1 MQAPQMTRPARRFSP
16 LAAAISLALLGSAST
31 HAADG
36 RSAAEIQAEIDR
48 LSAELETQKA
58 ALAQAGAAPAG
69 TAAAESAATTS
80 GETHETALGK
90 VTVRARNRLEPLQ
103 EVPLSISV
111 VTGKELERLQ
121 ATEVGAIT
129 QRAANVSWNLGNQRT
144 SSLSIR
150 GVGRQGQTEAQ
161 DPSVG
166 FIVDGVSYG
175 YNALTS
181 SFDFTD
187 IDTVEVTRGPQG
199 TLLGKNASLGVV
211 SVTTRKPSFTPDANY
226 SLTFGDWDT
235 VILRAAGGG
244 PIVDDR
250 LAFRV
255 SVVANKGQGDVK
267 NEYNRDLT
275 WTNKDRVYGRAQ
287 LLWTPTDNFSARLSV
302 DAQPRGGETTNGRT
316 FNTPTP
322 GLWSNGTPNNLATD
336 NSTRLSRSWFT
347 QLTSYTYTD
356 DYLYGG
362 GDHEVNVDNARPL
375 VTGTN
380 GGSLNLDW
388 NVGGVQLTSISAYKD
403 YHFQAVNDEGTV
415 FDVYRNA
422 GGFWN
427 DYKQWSQELRASGN
441 WGELADYQAGLYYF
455 KVHNVADYR
464 RAWGNDAG
472 AWFATTAQY
481 NLLDRAVNPDGSVS
495 GGRILLQNSL
505 DRVIM
510 SYNSPAGVQDIQNE
524 STAAFGQVNWHIAD
538 AFTVTTGVR
547 FTHEDRQT
555 TSRSTV
561 KDYGSAPEL
570 NPDFVVNTTE
580 AVSLGGFT
588 SNAATGALEGANS
601 AAQLAL
607 ADLVAQKYFG
617 VAPSGVAGAAY
628 NGLTAQQKQQVAA
641 AKAIRRSQFGVIFND
656 ATAEGFKET
665 QPAWVV
671 SPSWKISD
679 EYSTYVSW
687 QHGEK
692 AGISQFVNGTSNLV
706 HAEKTNAY
714 EIGLKTVLF
723 NDSLVFNTALFYS
736 EIEDYQQQVR
746 VVDDYTTNL
755 NIQAGIPAGQAT
767 AYTSATGNVPLVKV
781 KGVEIDGVYGGIKNT
796 QIRFAGTYNDAYY
809 ADFPNLAQPVENGF
823 PGAAPYRDASGENL
837 PGSFKYAFNLGVDWR
852 VPFGGKLEFQTSA
865 NAAWQSK
872 FNSDVALSSYA
883 WIPAH
888 TIVDIAAGIGTRSG
902 NFSVNLLLKNALDDD
917 THVVQTWNSYGP
929 AFPRWW
935 GVVVSGRL

>member
-1 MQAPQMTRPARRFSP
+1 MYSSTLARHVRRLSP
-16 LAAAISLALLGSAST
+16 IAAAVSLALLSPALAF
-31 HAADG
+31 AADG
-36 RSAAEIQAEIDR
+36 RSAAEIQADIDR
-48 LSAELETQKA
+48 LTRELELQKQ
-58 ALAQAGAAPAG
+58 ALAATQAAAPAG
-69 TAAAESAATTS
+69 GAEAPAPV
-80 GETHETALGK
+80 EDAPKDTALGK

-121 ATEVGAIT
+121 ATEIGAIT

-211 SVTTRKPSFTPDANY
+211 SVTTRRPSFTPDASFAVTY
-226 SLTFGDWDT
+226 GDWDT

-244 PIVDDR
+244 PIIDGV
-250 LAFRV
+250 LAGRV
-255 SVVANKGQGDVK
+255 SLTANKGQGDIK
-267 NEYNRDLT
+267 NEFNKDIT

-287 LLWTPTDNFSARLSV
+287 LLWTPTENFSGRLSI

-316 FNTPTP
+316 INTPTP
-322 GLWSNGTPNNLATD
+322 TAYSNGSANTLATD
-336 NSTRLSRSWFT
+336 NSTRLNRPWFT
-347 QLTSYTYTD
+347 QLASYTYLD

-362 GDHEVNVDNARPL
+362 GDGTVNNDNARPL

-380 GGSLNLDW
+380 GASLTFDW
-388 NVGGVQLTSISAYKD
+388 NVGDVSLTSISAYKD

-427 DYKQWSQELRASGN
+427 DYKQWSQELRLSGTL
-441 WGELADYQAGLYYF
+441 GALADYQTGLYYF

-481 NLLDRAVNPDGSVS
+481 NLLDRARNPDGSVS
-495 GGRILLQNSL
+495 GGRTLLENSL
-505 DRVIM
+505 DRMIM
-510 SYNSPAGVQDIQNE
+510 SFNSPAGVQDIQNE
-524 STAAFGQVNWHIAD
+524 SSAVFGQLNWHVAD

-547 FTHEDRQT
+547 FTREDRQT
-555 TSRSTV
+555 SSHTYV
-561 KDYGSAPEL
+561 KDYGNAPEL
-570 NPDFVVNTTE
+570 NPDVVINTTE
-580 AVSLGGFT
+580 SVSLGGFT
-588 SNAATGALEGANS
+588 SNAATGVLGTND

-607 ADLVAQKYFG
+607 ADLVALKYFG
-617 VAPSGVAGAAY
+617 VAATATPGGAY
-628 NGLTAQQKQQVAA
+628 NSLTAQQLQQVAA
-641 AKAIRRSQFGVIFND
+641 AKAIRRSQIGVVFNQ
-656 ATAEGFKET
+656 ATAEGFKDT
-665 QPAWVV
+665 QPAFVV
-671 SPSWKISD
+671 SPSWKIND
-679 EYSTYVSW
+679 DLSTYVSW

-692 AGISQFVNGTSNLV
+692 AGISQFVNGTSDLV
-706 HAEKTNAY
+706 RAEQTDAY
-714 EIGLKTVLF
+714 EIGLKTVLL
-723 NDSLVFNTALFYS
+723 NDSLVFNIAAFYS
-736 EIEDYQQQVR
+736 EIEDYQQSVR

-755 NIQAGIPAGQAT
+755 NVLNGVTPSI
-767 AYTSATGNVPLVKV
+767 AYTAATGNVPLVKV
-781 KGVEIDGVYGGIKNT
+781 KGVEIDGVYGGIPNT
-796 QIRFAGTYNDAYY
+796 QLRFSGTYNDAYY

-823 PGAAPYRDASGENL
+823 TGAPPYRDASGETL
-837 PGSFKYAFNLGVDWR
+837 PGSFKYALNLGVDWR
-852 VPFGGKLEFQTSA
+852 VPFSEKLEFHTSA

-883 WIPAH
+883 WIPAR
-888 TIVDIAAGIGTRSG
+888 TIVDVAAGFGTRNG
-902 NFSVNLLLKNALDDD
+902 NFDISLLLKNALDDD
-917 THVVQTWNSYGP
+917 TSVAQTWNSYGP

-935 GVVVSGRL
+935 GVVFSGKL

>member
-1 MQAPQMTRPARRFSP
+1 MQSFLRVPSHWSI
-16 LAAAISLALLGSAST
+16 AAAVSLALLTSAAAQAQSASG
-31 HAADG
+31 G
-36 RSAAEIQAEIDR
+36 RSPAQIQAEIDR
-48 LSAELETQKA
+48 LTQQLEAQKAELA
-58 ALAQAGAAPAG
+58 AAQSAAPADA
-69 TAAAESAATTS
+69 TATPVADSPQD
-80 GETHETALGK
+80 TALGK

-121 ATEVGAIT
+121 ATEIGAIT

-211 SVTTRKPSFTPDANY
+211 SVTTRRPSFTPDANF
-226 SLTFGDWDT
+226 SLTYGDWDT

-244 PIVDDR
+244 AIIDDK
-250 LAFRV
+250 LAYRV
-255 SVVANKGQGDVK
+255 AVTANKGQGDIK
-267 NEYNRDLT
+267 NEFNRDIT
-275 WTNKDRVYGRAQ
+275 WTNKDRVYGRAK
-287 LLWTPTDNFSARLSV
+287 LLWTPTENFSALLSV
-302 DAQPRGGETTNGRT
+302 DSQPRGGETTNGRT

-322 GLWSNGTPNNLATD
+322 TTWSNGAPNNLSTD
-336 NSTRLSRSWFT
+336 NSTRLNRPWFT
-347 QLTSYTYTD
+347 QLASYTYQG
-356 DYLYGG
+356 DYLFGG
-362 GDHEVNVDNARPL
+362 GDNEVNNDNARPL

-380 GGSLNLDW
+380 GASLTLDW
-388 NVGGVQLTSISAYKD
+388 NLGGVSLTSISAYKD

-427 DYKQWSQELRASGN
+427 DYKQWSQELRASGTI
-441 WGELADYQAGLYYF
+441 GELADYQTGLFYF

-481 NLLDRAVNPDGSVS
+481 NLLDRAVNTDGSVS
-495 GGRILLQNSL
+495 GGRTLLQNSL

-510 SYNSPAGVQDIQNE
+510 SFNSPAGVQDIQNE
-524 STAAFGQVNWHIAD
+524 SSAIFGQVNWHVAD
-538 AFTVTTGVR
+538 AVTVTTGVR
-547 FTHEDRQT
+547 LTREDRQT
-555 TSRSTV
+555 TSRSYV

-570 NPDFVVNTTE
+570 NPDFVINTSG

-588 SNAATGALEGANS
+588 SNATTGALQGTNTAQ
-601 AAQLAL
+601 QLAY
-607 ADLVAQKYFG
+607 ADLVALKYFG
-617 VAPSGVAGAAY
+617 VAATGTPGGAY
-628 NGLTAQQKQQVAA
+628 GSLTDLQRQQVAA
-641 AKAIRRSQFGVIFND
+641 AKAIRRSQFGVIFD
-656 ATAEGFKET
+656 EATAESFNDT
-665 QPAWVV
+665 QPAFVV
-671 SPSWKISD
+671 SPSWKIND
-679 EYSTYVSW
+679 DFSTYVSW

-692 AGISQFVNGTSNLV
+692 AGISQFVNGTSDLV
-706 HAEKTNAY
+706 RAEKTDAY
-714 EIGLKTVLF
+714 EIGLKTVLL
-723 NDSLVFNTALFYS
+723 NDTLVFNTAVFYS

-746 VVDDYTTNL
+746 VVDEYTTNL
-755 NIQAGIPAGQAT
+755 NVQAGITPST

-781 KGVEIDGVYGGIKNT
+781 KGVEIDGVYAGIPNT
-796 QIRFAGTYNDAYY
+796 SIRFSGTYNDAYY

-823 PGAAPYRDASGENL
+823 PLAPPYRDASGENL

-852 VPFGGKLEFQTSA
+852 VPFSEKLEFHTSA

-872 FNSDVALSSYA
+872 FNSDVALSTYA
-883 WIPAH
+883 WIPAR
-888 TIVDIAAGIGTRSG
+888 TLVDVAAGFGTRSG
-902 NFSVNLLLKNALDDD
+902 SFDVSLLLKNALDDD
-917 THVVQTWNSYGP
+917 TRVAQTWNSYSP

-935 GVVVSGRL
+935 GVVFSGRL